1 MELSFVVMW
10 NGMFMIP
17 FYYRLAQHFN
27 GSVSWVAEEREFLI
41 LISWTARMGVYILV
55 RQMMTWRR

>member
-17 FYYRLAQHFN
+17 FYYRLARHFN
-27 GSVSWVAEEREFLI
+27 GSVSRVAEEREFLI
-41 LISWTARMGVYILV
+41 LISWMGVYILV